1 MKYSNYLA
9 ENLDKNIV
17 YEEYIIEQL
26 GDSID
31 YANYV
36 AEQLSPPIMIDEIK
50 RKRLERKIERQ
61 KRKRNGKLKDV
72 MRNI

>member
-1 MKYSNYLA
+1 MTYS
-9 ENLDKNIV
+9 NIV
-17 YEEYIIEQL
+17 YEEYIREHL
-26 GDSID
+26 GDTID
-31 YANYV
+31 YTNYV
-36 AEQLSPPIMIDEIK
+36 SEQLSPPINYAPYVDMVMIDVIK